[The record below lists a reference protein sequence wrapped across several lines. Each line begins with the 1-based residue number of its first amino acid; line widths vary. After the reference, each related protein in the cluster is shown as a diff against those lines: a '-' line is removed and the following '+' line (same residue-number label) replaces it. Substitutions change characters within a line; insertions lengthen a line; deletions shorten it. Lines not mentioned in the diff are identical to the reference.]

1 MTMVRRAMA
10 LLATGVAIGV
20 VVDRVAMELQ
30 KPAPEQFPALR
41 KAVNER
47 VNPWLLEHG
56 YPGSEHAEIATLE
69 HTGRMTGALHF
80 TPVHPT
86 IRDESLFVP
95 APLGVG
101 SQWAQ
106 NVLHSGHAR
115 LQLHDELYDL
125 DRPELIS
132 VTEAGMVPAA
142 VAAPF
147 DRMGWRYVRF
157 HVAGHVPGSFSVHQP
172 TVGGTELH
180 EDAPLNQPFGFKVET
195 TSTEPVGA
203 A

>member
-1 MTMVRRAMA
+1 MVRRAVA
-10 LLATGVAIGV
+10 LVATGVAMGV
-20 VVDRVAMELQ
+20 VVDRVVMELQ
-30 KPAPEQFPALR
+30 KPAPEQFPGLR
-41 KAVNER
+41 KQMNER

-56 YPGSEHAEIATLE
+56 YPGSEHAEIGTLE
-69 HTGRMTGALHF
+69 HTGRTTGALHF

-86 IRDESLFVP
+86 VLGEAVLVP

-106 NVLHSGHAR
+106 NVLHADHAR

-125 DRPELIS
+125 DKPELIS

-157 HVAGHVPGSFSVHQP
+157 HVAGRVAGSFASHRP
-172 TVGGTELH
+172 TVSGKALH
-180 EDAPLNQPFGFKVET
+180 EDAPLDRPFDLRVET
-195 TSTEPVGA
+195 TSAEPVGA
-203 A
+203 G

>member
-1 MTMVRRAMA
+1 M
-10 LLATGVAIGV
+10 GV
-20 VVDRVAMELQ
+20 VVDRVVMELQ
-30 KPAPEQFPALR
+30 KPAPEQFPGLR
-41 KAVNER
+41 KQMNER

-56 YPGSEHAEIATLE
+56 YPGSEHAEIGTLE
-69 HTGRMTGALHF
+69 HTGRTTGALHF

-86 IRDESLFVP
+86 VLGDAVLVP

-106 NVLHSGHAR
+106 NVLHAGHAR

-125 DRPELIS
+125 DKPELIS

-147 DRMGWRYVRF
+147 DRMGWRYVRL
-157 HVAGHVPGSFSVHQP
+157 HVGGRVAGTFSTHQP
-172 TVGGTELH
+172 TVRGTSLH
-180 EDAPLNQPFGFKVET
+180 EDAPLDRLFELKAEPT
-195 TSTEPVGA
+195 ATEPVGA
-203 A
+203 G